1 MVEVEVLAPLLQLE
15 KDIERLIVTP
25 TSPQNSPKQI
35 RNLTCKMQLS
45 YLIFGLAAICN
56 VVSAFH
62 SGIALKRPF
71 ALRSAVDDKAE
82 VTEYFNNDGFSR
94 WNKIY
99 SESDEVNKVQ
109 LDIRTGHQ
117 QTIDKVLNW
126 MENENNAAKSVCDAG
141 CGVGSL
147 ALPMSK
153 MYKKV
158 SASDISSSM
167 TTEAAARAKEA
178 KLKNLEFKVADMETL
193 SGKYNTVTCIDVMI
207 HYPTDKVLTGSLSGL
222 TQRN

>member
-1 MVEVEVLAPLLQLE
+1 
-15 KDIERLIVTP
+15 
-25 TSPQNSPKQI
+25 
-35 RNLTCKMQLS
+35 MQLS
-45 YLIFGLAAICN
+45 YLIFGFAAICN
-56 VVSAFH
+56 IVSAYH
-62 SGIALKRPF
+62 MSVKMTQQPYSLKRSYSR
-71 ALRSAVDDKAE
+71 RSSADNKGRMAFSLGSSVDDKAE

-99 SESDEVNKVQ
+99 SEAGEVNKVQ

-126 MENENNAAKSVCDAG
+126 MSDENNKAKSVCDAG

-153 MYKKV
+153 LYKKV

-167 TTEAAARAKEA
+167 TKEAASRAKLA
-178 KLKNLEFKVADMETL
+178 KLNNLDFKVADMETL
-193 SGKYNTVTCIDVMI
+193 GGKYNTVTCIDVMI
-207 HYPTDKVLTGSLSGL
+207 HYPTDKVK
-222 TQRN
+222 

>member
-1 MVEVEVLAPLLQLE
+1 MLPIFRGISKSVAREEN
-15 KDIERLIVTP
+15 IVAINFQVST
-25 TSPQNSPKQI
+25 
-35 RNLTCKMQLS
+35 MQLS

-56 VVSAFH
+56 MVSAFQMA
-62 SGIALKRPF
+62 SMSRRPSI
-71 ALRSAVDDKAE
+71 LRSVVDDKAE

-99 SESDEVNKVQ
+99 SESGEVNKVQ

-117 QTIDKVLNW
+117 ITIDKVLNW
-126 MENENNAAKSVCDAG
+126 MSDENNKAKSVCDAG

-153 MYKKV
+153 LYKKV

-167 TTEAAARAKEA
+167 TKEAAARAKEA
-178 KLKNLEFKVADMETL
+178 KLNNLDFKVADMETL
-193 SGKYNTVTCIDVMI
+193 GGKYNTVTCIDVMI
-207 HYPTDKVLTGSLSGL
+207 HYPTDKVRSVVLYNHESTIP
-222 TQRN
+222 THTRNVIT